1 MTVLN
6 DFKRWLCGC
15 PSRKRNA
22 GRPPLREM
30 PVPEE
35 VRHASHALNNAA
47 SILQGAVLNLRKQAD
62 ALAELSDEMQGN
74 GR

>member
-1 MTVLN
+1 
-6 DFKRWLCGC
+6 
-15 PSRKRNA
+15 
-22 GRPPLREM
+22 M